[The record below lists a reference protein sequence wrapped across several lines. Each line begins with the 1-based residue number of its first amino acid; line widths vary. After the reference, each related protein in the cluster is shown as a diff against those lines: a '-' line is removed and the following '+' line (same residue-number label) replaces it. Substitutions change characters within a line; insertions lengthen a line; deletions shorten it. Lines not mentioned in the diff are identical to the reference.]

1 MKYSIKLFT
10 TILLVVGLL
19 FGCSGLEIEDTP
31 THQAIAYGSGKAVGA
46 AITKF
51 APEAN
56 DDLGKAW
63 DNYVERGKGLDM
75 MPADSTLMFFGEANM
90 VVALHVGDD
99 YGLLQDLNVLLMIF
113 GAEFDADGEMVS
125 IEPVPMSVLRFF
137 EMGYD
142 SGVMIVERERKM

>member
-1 MKYSIKLFT
+1 MKQ
-10 TILLVVGLL
+10 
-19 FGCSGLEIEDTP
+19 IEDTP

-56 DDLGKAW
+56 EDLGKAW
-63 DNYVERGKGLDM
+63 DNYMERGKGLDM
-75 MPADSTLMFFGEANM
+75 MPEESTLMFFGEATM
-90 VVALHVGDD
+90 IVTLYTGDD
-99 YGLLQDLNVLLMIF
+99 YGLLQDLSVLLMIF
-113 GAEFDADGEMVS
+113 GAEFDADNEMVS

-142 SGVMIVERERKM
+142 SGVMIMERELEL